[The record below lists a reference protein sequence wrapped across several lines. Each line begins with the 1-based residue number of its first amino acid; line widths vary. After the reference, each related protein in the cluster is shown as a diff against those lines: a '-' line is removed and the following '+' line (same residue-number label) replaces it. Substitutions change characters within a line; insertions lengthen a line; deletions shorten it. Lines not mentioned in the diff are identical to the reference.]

1 MNLKEKSLQIKPFGS
16 ILPSGIMFQLTFS
29 DQSMTEVNAL
39 DHTGQLELMANL
51 SSLTSDILSAESSR
65 VGQFQREGKLFH
77 RFRIGELRV
86 YFEHNGENLHCHYIL
101 HKNTFSD
108 FIVRCKLP
116 VANERDLEKNQSFW
130 EYLDSLGKKPSREK
144 HSDNM

>member
-1 MNLKEKSLQIKPFGS
+1 VNLKEKSLQIKPFGS
-16 ILPSGIMFQLTFS
+16 SLPSGIMFQLTFS
-29 DQSMTEVNAL
+29 DQSMSEVNTL
-39 DHTGQLELMANL
+39 DHAGQLELMANL
-51 SSLTSDILSAESSR
+51 SSLTSDILSAEGSR

-101 HKNTFSD
+101 HKNTFND

-130 EYLDSLGKKPSREK
+130 EYLDSLGKKPSRKK